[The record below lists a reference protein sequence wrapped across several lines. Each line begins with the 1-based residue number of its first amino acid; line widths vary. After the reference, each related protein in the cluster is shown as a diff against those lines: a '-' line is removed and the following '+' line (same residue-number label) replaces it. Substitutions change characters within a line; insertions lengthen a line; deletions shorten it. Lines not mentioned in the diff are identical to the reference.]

1 MRTQLAAA
9 TGGGGSVVAAVLPR
23 KAGGRRRSTAVHAPA
38 LPRLIVR
45 VRPVPTLLVLLM
57 VFIKLINISFKE
69 FDDMGKE
76 LMKKIDIVS
85 HAKHHVYKN

>member
-1 MRTQLAAA
+1 MNPGCDRGRRVSRR
-9 TGGGGSVVAAVLPR
+9 GGAAVLPR
-23 KAGGRRRSTAVHAPA
+23 KAGGRRRSTAGHAPA

-76 LMKKIDIVS
+76 LMRKK
-85 HAKHHVYKN
+85 